1 MDFVGTT
8 CKFNHISGAHKLH
21 LILLHDAI
29 LAPPPA
35 LANYDAEAG
44 ANHFGGADNSDND
57 DVGDDEDN
65 MHNNSDG
72 NDSDGNDDSD
82 DEEYEPVRL
91 AIYEHNPGG
100 GELSYLVGPEGG
112 VPSIHGEWRCE
123 DELPIELVELFTLE
137 QQILQANTSG
147 SRRKRKAP

>member
-1 MDFVGTT
+1 MMPF
-8 CKFNHISGAHKLH
+8 
-21 LILLHDAI
+21 LLHH
-29 LAPPPA
+29 A